1 MDLQSDVKRSD
12 IEYLLELIDKNAPVK
27 YKSIT
32 EEEATILISEYKNPN
47 LAFGAYMKTIPT

>member
-27 YKSIT
+27 YNSIT
-32 EEEATILISEYKNPN
+32 EE
-47 LAFGAYMKTIPT
+47 